1 MEGSINLR
9 IKTLD
14 GREHVIELSRDSSIC
29 DLKNKIERN
38 IGVARDLQRIIFQG
52 RCLTDDLTVATAG
65 IENNSVVH
73 LVERAPPPTS
83 GAPTGNENTGSE
95 NTGNRNSTPQPEVN
109 EGGRRSSNSRNR
121 IRSQLERHTQQ
132 FINAINEI
140 NTDSQTGSANNQTG
154 NGHNETDMESFA
166 RQLSSIATGIEI
178 LPEYL
183 RYDSL

>member
-95 NTGNRNSTPQPEVN
+95 NRTCRCWSCRYQNCRY
-109 EGGRRSSNSRNR
+109 
-121 IRSQLERHTQQ
+121 
-132 FINAINEI
+132 
-140 NTDSQTGSANNQTG
+140 QTCKFTNPVH
-154 NGHNETDMESFA
+154 NGVEA
-166 RQLSSIATGIEI
+166 R
-178 LPEYL
+178 
-183 RYDSL
+183 